1 MFTLWM
7 VATIVSLVVVYFL
20 LRVLYPAER
29 KEKPQ
34 KSPQRQKSPRD
45 S

>member
-7 VATIVSLVVVYFL
+7 VGTIVSLVVVYFL
-20 LRVLYPAER
+20 LRVLYPKER
-29 KEKPQ
+29 KEKPH
-34 KSPQRQKSPRD
+34 KSPRD